1 MSKLISHA
9 IILPL
14 KENFSIKES
23 GAVSIWVNSYLQKTK
38 FRKNIHIY
46 CSKLSRGPYLSKKN
60 LNIIQSDKNKL
71 FSNYSYIKKISQKF
85 NKKKIFSAEVHNR
98 PEYAKYLINNT
109 NVKVNLIFHNDPNGL
124 RDSDTIE
131 KKKFLLNN
139 CNKIIFVSE
148 YLKKRFFN
156 NLNTSHKNNVEVIG
170 NAIDKLKKFPKKEKL
185 IIFSGK
191 LNKSKGY
198 DVFGKS
204 IIKILEDNSNWKAI
218 VIGNEPREKYFFK
231 HKNLKILNWLEH
243 RKLLKFFEKSSI
255 SVVNPTWQEPF
266 GRTAMES
273 ASRGCA
279 VITSISGGLQETF
292 KNNIILK
299 KNNYFHLVK
308 TIQFLIDNKKK
319 LLSYQKQNFNNV
331 IHDIE
336 VKSKILDDLIPQYEG
351 DLKKSKN
358 IRILHI
364 STFGERLDHRIFN
377 LSISSKITKGLIRNN
392 LDVIDFD
399 YRDFSKKNFLIS
411 SVDDKVV
418 SIIKNYKPK
427 LIICGHNNILS
438 RKTILHIKNNFK
450 AKIII
455 WYEDALAPGGPD
467 YKASVKLLEKNHD
480 LIDKYFVTTHPTQI
494 KTKIPSRKMNFM
506 PVPVDEN
513 IESENF
519 YNHKKTK
526 DLFFALSHGV
536 NFGKLK
542 KGVNDDRSKF
552 IEKLIRGSEGK
563 ISFNILGLYKEEPK
577 WNFEL
582 NNEIM
587 KSKIALN
594 LSRGVPAKYY
604 SSNRIATLMGNGCL
618 TAIDKRVRYSDFFNK
633 NEIMVYNNSKDLIKK
648 IVQIKN
654 NPKLIKNISRNGKKK
669 YFKLF
674 SNVIVSQFLIDKT
687 FDFKNKYKYKWI

>member
-1 MSKLISHA
+1 MPQLISHA

-38 FRKNIHIY
+38 FRKNIHIF
-46 CSKLSRGPYLSKKN
+46 CSRLSNGPYLSKKN
-60 LNIIQSDKNKL
+60 INIIQRENNKL
-71 FSNYSYIKKISQKF
+71 FSNYSYIKKIAKIFQS
-85 NKKKIFSAEVHNR
+85 KKIFSAEVHNR
-98 PEYAKYLINNT
+98 PEYAKFLVNNT
-109 NVKVNLIFHNDPNGL
+109 DVKVNLIFHNDPNNL
-124 RDSDTIE
+124 RDSNTID
-131 KKKFLLNN
+131 KKKFLLDN

-148 YLKKRFFN
+148 YLKKRFFSD
-156 NLNTSHKNNVEVIG
+156 LNISHKNNVEVVG

-204 IIKILEDNSNWKAI
+204 IIKTLEDNKDWKAI

-243 RKLLKFFEKSSI
+243 KKLLKFFEKSSI
-255 SVVNPTWQEPF
+255 SVVNPVWQEPF

-279 VITSISGGLQETF
+279 VITSKSGGLQETF
-292 KNNIILK
+292 KNNLILK
-299 KNNYFHLVK
+299 KNNYSHLVK
-308 TIQFLIDNKKK
+308 KIQFLINDKKK
-319 LLSYQKQNFNNV
+319 LLFYQKQNFNNV
-331 IHDIE
+331 IHDIKL
-336 VKSKILDDLIPQYEG
+336 KSKILDDLIPKYEEV
-351 DLKKSKN
+351 LKKSKN
-358 IRILHI
+358 IRVLHI
-364 STFGERLDHRIFN
+364 STFGERLNHRIFN

-399 YRDFSKKNFLIS
+399 YRDFSKKNFLFN
-411 SVDDKVV
+411 SVDDKVIA
-418 SIIKNYKPK
+418 IIKNYKPN

-450 AKIII
+450 SKIII

-467 YKASVKLLEKNHD
+467 YKDSVKLLEKNHD

-494 KTKIPSRKMNFM
+494 KTKISKKKINFM

-542 KGVNDDRSKF
+542 RGVNDDRSKF

-582 NNEIM
+582 NEEIM

-594 LSRGVPAKYY
+594 LSRGVPVKYY

-618 TAIDKRVRYSDFFNK
+618 TAIDEKVKYSDFFNK
-633 NEIMVYNNSKDLIKK
+633 REILIYKNSKDLIKK
-648 IVQIKN
+648 IIKIKN
-654 NPKLIKNISRNGKKK
+654 NQKLIKRIARNGKNK
-669 YFKLF
+669 YFRLF
-674 SNVIVSQFLIDKT
+674 SNIIVSQYLIDKT
-687 FDFKNKYKYKWI
+687 FGFKNKYKYRWS

>member
-1 MSKLISHA
+1 MPQLISHA

-38 FRKNIHIY
+38 FRKNIHIF
-46 CSKLSRGPYLSKKN
+46 CSRLSNGPYLSKKN
-60 LNIIQSDKNKL
+60 INIIQRENNKL
-71 FSNYSYIKKISQKF
+71 FSNYSYIKKIAKIFQS
-85 NKKKIFSAEVHNR
+85 KKIFSAEVHNR
-98 PEYAKYLINNT
+98 PEYAKFLVNNT
-109 NVKVNLIFHNDPNGL
+109 DVKVNLIFHNDPNNL
-124 RDSDTIE
+124 RDSNTID
-131 KKKFLLNN
+131 KKKFLLDN

-148 YLKKRFFN
+148 YLKKRFFSD
-156 NLNTSHKNNVEVIG
+156 LNISHKNNVEVVG

-204 IIKILEDNSNWKAI
+204 IIKTLEDNKDWKAI

-243 RKLLKFFEKSSI
+243 KKLLKFFEKSSI
-255 SVVNPTWQEPF
+255 SVVNPVWQEPF

-279 VITSISGGLQETF
+279 VITSKSGGLQETF
-292 KNNIILK
+292 KNNLILK
-299 KNNYFHLVK
+299 KNNYSHLVK
-308 TIQFLIDNKKK
+308 KIQFLINDKKK
-319 LLSYQKQNFNNV
+319 LLFYQKQNFNNV
-331 IHDIE
+331 IHDIKL
-336 VKSKILDDLIPQYEG
+336 KSKILDDLIPKYEEV
-351 DLKKSKN
+351 LKKSKN
-358 IRILHI
+358 IRVLHI
-364 STFGERLDHRIFN
+364 STFGERLNHRIFN

-399 YRDFSKKNFLIS
+399 YRDFSKKNFLFN
-411 SVDDKVV
+411 SVDDKVIA
-418 SIIKNYKPK
+418 IIKNYKPN

-438 RKTILHIKNNFK
+438 RKTILYIKNNFK
-450 AKIII
+450 SKIII

-467 YKASVKLLEKNHD
+467 YKDSVKLLEKNHD

-494 KTKIPSRKMNFM
+494 KTKISKKKINFM

-542 KGVNDDRSKF
+542 RGVNDDRSKF

-582 NNEIM
+582 NEEIM

-594 LSRGVPAKYY
+594 LSRGVPVKYY

-618 TAIDKRVRYSDFFNK
+618 TAIDEKVKYSDFFNK
-633 NEIMVYNNSKDLIKK
+633 REILIYKNSKDLIKK
-648 IVQIKN
+648 IIKIKN
-654 NPKLIKNISRNGKKK
+654 NQKLIKRIARNGKNK
-669 YFKLF
+669 YFRLF
-674 SNVIVSQFLIDKT
+674 SNIIVSQYLIDKT
-687 FDFKNKYKYKWI
+687 FGFKNKYKYRWS

>member
-1 MSKLISHA
+1 MSQIISHA

-38 FRKNIHIY
+38 FRKNIHIF
-46 CSKLSRGPYLSKKN
+46 CSKLFNGPYLSKKN
-60 LNIIQSDKNKL
+60 LNIIQRENNKL
-71 FSNYSYIKKISQKF
+71 FSNYSYIKKIVKIFES
-85 NKKKIFSAEVHNR
+85 KKIFSAEVHNR

-109 NVKVNLIFHNDPNGL
+109 NVKVNLIFHNDPNNL
-124 RDSDTIE
+124 RDSNTID
-131 KKKFLLNN
+131 KKKFLLDN

-148 YLKKRFFN
+148 YLKKRFFSD
-156 NLNTSHKNNVEVIG
+156 LNISHKNNIEVVG

-204 IIKILEDNSNWKAI
+204 IMKTLEDNNDWKAI

-243 RKLLKFFEKSSI
+243 KKLLKFFEKSSI
-255 SVVNPTWQEPF
+255 SVVNPVWQEPF

-279 VITSISGGLQETF
+279 VITSKSGGLQETF
-292 KNNIILK
+292 NNNLILK
-299 KNNYFHLVK
+299 KNNYSQLVK
-308 TIQFLIDNKKK
+308 KIQFLIDNKKK
-319 LLSYQKQNFNNV
+319 LLFYQKQNFNNV

-336 VKSKILDDLIPQYEG
+336 IKSKILDDLIPKYEEV
-351 DLKKSKN
+351 LKKSKN
-358 IRILHI
+358 IRVLHI
-364 STFGERLDHRIFN
+364 STFGERLNHRIFN

-399 YRDFSKKNFLIS
+399 YRDFSKKNFLFNSI
-411 SVDDKVV
+411 DDKVI

-427 LIICGHNNILS
+427 LVICGHNNILS
-438 RKTILHIKNNFK
+438 RKTILNIKKNFSS
-450 AKIII
+450 KIII

-467 YKASVKLLEKNHD
+467 YKASVKLLERNHD
-480 LIDKYFVTTHPTQI
+480 LIDNYFVTTHPTEI
-494 KTKIPSRKMNFM
+494 KTKIPKKKMYFM

-542 KGVNDDRSKF
+542 RGVNDDRSKF
-552 IEKLIRGSEGK
+552 IEKIIRISEGK
-563 ISFNILGLYKEEPK
+563 ITFNILGLYKEEPK
-577 WNFEL
+577 WNFAL
-582 NNEIM
+582 NDEIM

-618 TAIDKRVRYSDFFNK
+618 TAIDEKVKYGDFFNK
-633 NEIMVYNNSKDLIKK
+633 NEILIYKNSKDLIRK
-648 IVQIKN
+648 IIKIKN
-654 NPKLIKNISRNGKKK
+654 NEKLIKKISRNGKKK

-687 FDFKNKYKYKWI
+687 FEFKNKYKYKWS